1 MSSENSG
8 ERGVLGYV
16 FVAVLTGLVTGT
28 VLFGLGVLYLNHI
41 SYFAPDQSRTTII
54 VNESLNEEVIVTGV
68 FENLKDSVVHIT
80 SRGLEVEA
88 FTEPVPVRGQ
98 GSGLVISEDGYIV
111 TNDHVV
117 RYIVTNDHVVS
128 GADKIE
134 IRLSTGYVT
143 SAEIVGAD
151 PSTDTAIL
159 KIDAPFKLRPA
170 ALGDSNDL
178 KPGQLAIAIGNPFG
192 FQNTVTIGVISALN
206 RTLRSSNNFN
216 MQGIIQTDAAVNPGN
231 SGGPLVNSRG
241 EVIGINTAIFSTLQ
255 GGFQAFQGIGFA
267 IPINTVKVTSK
278 ELIEK
283 GEIIRPWLG
292 ITGMSITNEISDSFN
307 LSVVEGVLIV
317 TVVEN
322 GPANRSG
329 LRGTHSRPLDE
340 DFALGDIILEMNSE
354 KTETIDRL
362 VEIILDR
369 DVGEKVNIRFLR
381 EDEFREI
388 EVELGRRPNE

>member
-8 ERGVLGYV
+8 EKGVLGYV

-28 VLFGLGVLYLNHI
+28 VLFGLGFLYLNHI

-98 GSGLVISEDGYIV
+98 GSGLVISEDG
-111 TNDHVV
+111 
-117 RYIVTNDHVVS
+117 YIVTNDHVVS

-381 EDEFREI
+381 EDKFREI